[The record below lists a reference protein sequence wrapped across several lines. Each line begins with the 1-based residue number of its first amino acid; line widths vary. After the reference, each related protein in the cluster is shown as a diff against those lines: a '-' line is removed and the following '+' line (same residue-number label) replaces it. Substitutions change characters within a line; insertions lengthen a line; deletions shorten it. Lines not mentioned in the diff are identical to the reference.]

1 MSNPSASWPYPK
13 LIAHRGAGR
22 FAPENTLAAM
32 RLGANYG
39 FTMVEYDVKLTLDG
53 VAVLLHD
60 DQVNRTSN
68 GAGNAADQSFN
79 ELAKLDFGAW
89 RSKEF
94 AGEPIPTLYAIAAF
108 TQANGIFS
116 NIEIKPHTGADVITG
131 TEVARL
137 ARQLWAHAETPPLLS
152 SFSEVALDAALQQAP
167 ELPRALLIERELPDD
182 WESRLTRLGC
192 VGLNINNKFASRRT
206 IEMAHKAGYK
216 IGIWTVN
223 DPRRARELLDWGSD
237 LIFTDEMKLIAPHS

>member
-1 MSNPSASWPYPK
+1 MPNPPASWPYPK

-22 FAPENTLAAM
+22 FAPENTLASM
-32 RLGANYG
+32 RLGAKHG

-60 DQVNRTSN
+60 DLVNRTSN
-68 GAGNAADQSFN
+68 GTGNAAELSFG

-89 RSKEF
+89 HSNEF

-108 TQANGIFS
+108 TQANGILS
-116 NIEIKPHTGADVITG
+116 NIEIKPHTGADVVTG

-152 SFSEVALDAALQQAP
+152 SFSEQALYAAFQHAP

-182 WESRLTRLGC
+182 LESRLTRLGC
-192 VGLNINNKFASRRT
+192 TGLNINTKFASRQT
-206 IEMAHKAGYK
+206 IEWAHKSGYK

-223 DPRRARELLDWGSD
+223 DPRRARELLDWGGDS
-237 LIFTDEMKLIAPHS
+237 IFTDEIKLIAPHS